1 MQKLV
6 MWVVENFGVVEMQI
20 DSEESYM
27 RNITWNY
34 VKELKDVLSIKKS
47 ENVSEIKI
55 QLLDS

>member
-1 MQKLV
+1 